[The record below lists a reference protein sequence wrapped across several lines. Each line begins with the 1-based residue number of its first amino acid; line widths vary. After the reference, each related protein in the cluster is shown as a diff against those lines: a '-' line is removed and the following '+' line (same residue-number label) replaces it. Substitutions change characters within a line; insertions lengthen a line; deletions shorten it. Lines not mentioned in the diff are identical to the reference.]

1 MPMGT
6 GRRVKKLFPF
16 GKPFIHVPT
25 LPLCNPRRIGQVSE
39 EQEVTV
45 EATTAG
51 TGGIK
56 LFGEWS
62 FENIEVR
69 DPGLKRYLKIAPVF
83 MPHSGGRHEAK
94 KFQKSDMSIVER
106 FTNILLKPGSSGGDK
121 PRVTN
126 AVRTA
131 FKIISIKSGRNPIEV
146 LVRAVENCAPNEDT
160 TRIGYGGVVYRLAV
174 DIAPQRRIDL
184 ALRFIGKGIQEQTF
198 GNRKTFEEIIADQLI
213 GAAQNDGNNFAVR
226 RRREMERVAFSSR

>member
-1 MPMGT
+1 M
-6 GRRVKKLFPF
+6 
-16 GKPFIHVPT
+16 
-25 LPLCNPRRIGQVSE
+25 SE
-39 EQEVTV
+39 EPEVTI

-69 DPGLKRYLKIAPVF
+69 DPGLKRYLKVAPVF
-83 MPHSGGRHEAK
+83 MPHSGGRHEAR
-94 KFQKSDMSIVER
+94 KFQKSEMSIVER
-106 FTNILLKPGSSGGDK
+106 LVNGILKPGSSGGDK

-131 FKIISIKSGRNPIEV
+131 FKIVNVKSGRNPIEM

-174 DIAPQRRIDL
+174 DISPQTEDRPRPQVHLEGHQGADIRQQEDLRGDHRRPDNRCCAERRQQL
-184 ALRFIGKGIQEQTF
+184 RRPPQARDGARSALLTLSLVFYYSRV
-198 GNRKTFEEIIADQLI
+198 LP
-213 GAAQNDGNNFAVR
+213 R
-226 RRREMERVAFSSR
+226 RRGAQKASSIRPGF